1 MSAHRPTPRDLKVNA
16 ALTLVLLCAIFGFG
30 TSLTERFVRARV
42 DLSEDGLYELSDAT
56 RGLVARIEDPV
67 SVRVYV
73 SERIDDGAQALR
85 AARIRSQLGEIVALR
100 PGSFDVREL
109 DPTRSSAARDAA
121 RAAGF
126 SAQLSRSRGLGGGG
140 EEVWLSI
147 ELGYRGRQEFIPVP
161 RPFEFEVQFA
171 SALDSLLSDRRIGI
185 GWYGAS
191 IDPVGTTD
199 QERYVS
205 EGASTFRYVR
215 EALSRR
221 GRFERLANLS
231 DGRMVPDDID
241 VLFLVRPGAV
251 DERAAYAIDQFVQ
264 RGGRLIACLDAPDYN
279 VATASAVP
287 VAGDVEG
294 SPLRGLFASWGA
306 FVHPEQVWDDE
317 YGTRRQQLV
326 FGAGGQRRFNML
338 DSPVV
343 LTVPNEGLSDDLPP
357 TRGLEVV
364 QLAWAHPLAPD
375 SKYATPPG
383 VRRTDMIWS
392 SERAW
397 RRPIGPRLP
406 AEQRA
411 FTAQLSLM
419 RNEPAMRFP
428 LAAVFYGR
436 FPSPWAGGA
445 APAPAEAGGLAAPD
459 DEPPPRSA
467 EVVSQVVVLGDADW
481 LRDPA
486 PEDFGRQPFAGAFGS
501 SGIQLALNLV
511 DWLVLDEDLIEL
523 RSRSRRLRP
532 LRDFVAEEAE
542 ALGVLDADPYQTDA
556 ERLDRA
562 RKLDRARA
570 RATRTQWLLMLA
582 PAGGALLVVFAFG
595 LAWNLVQRP
604 RGRAEGGRGRG
615 GAA

>member
-1 MSAHRPTPRDLKVNA
+1 MSEHRPSPRDLRVNA

-30 TSLTERFVRARV
+30 TNLAERFVRARV

-56 RGLVARIEDPV
+56 RGLVERIEDPV

-85 AARIRSQLGEIVALR
+85 AARIRSQLGEIAALR
-100 PGSFDVREL
+100 PGSFDLQEL

-121 RAAGF
+121 GAAGF
-126 SAQLSRSRGLGGGG
+126 KAQRSSSRGLGGGS

-171 SALDSLLSDRRIGI
+171 SALDSLLSDRRVGI
-185 GWYGAS
+185 AWYGAS
-191 IDPVGTTD
+191 IEPVGTTD

-205 EGASTFRYVR
+205 EGASTFRYAR

-221 GRFERLANLS
+221 GRFERLPNLS
-231 DGRMVPDDID
+231 DGRMIPGDVD
-241 VLFLVRPGAV
+241 VLFVVRPGAV

-264 RGGRLIACLDAPDYN
+264 RGGRLIVCLDAPDYN

-294 SPLRGLFASWGA
+294 SPLRGLLASWGA
-306 FVHPEQVWDDE
+306 FVFPEQVWDDE
-317 YGTRRQQLV
+317 YGTQRLQLV
-326 FGAGGQRRFNML
+326 RGGL
-338 DSPVV
+338 SVVDSPLV
-343 LTVPNEGLSDDLPP
+343 LTVPDEGLSDDLPP

-375 SKYATPPG
+375 SKYPAPPG

-397 RRPIGPRLP
+397 RRPLGPRLP

-411 FTAQLSLM
+411 ITAQMTLM
-419 RNEPAMRFP
+419 RNEPAVRLP

-436 FPSPWAGGA
+436 FPSPWAGGD
-445 APAPAEAGGLAAPD
+445 APAPADGGGLAAL
-459 DEPPPRSA
+459 DEDAPPRSA
-467 EVVSQVVVLGDADW
+467 EVASQVVVFGDADW

-486 PEDFGRQPFAGAFGS
+486 PERFGSQAFAGAFGS
-501 SGIQLALNLV
+501 SGVQLALNLV

-562 RKLDRARA
+562 RKLDQARA
-570 RATRTQWLLMLA
+570 RASRTQWLLMLA
-582 PAGGALLVVFAFG
+582 PAGGALLVVFVFG
-595 LAWNLVQRP
+595 LLWNLAQRP
-604 RGRAEGGRGRG
+604 RGAAASRAGGG
-615 GAA
+615 GTS